1 MENIMLISTVL
12 IPFIGAA
19 AGYVIGRRDEKLR
32 DILNAIMTGAVFLL
46 VVFLYPH
53 IGGNG
58 VEIEIPDIMGTGLF
72 FKLDAFRYI
81 FAFITSLVWFLTS
94 IYSTQY
100 LIKYKKRNR
109 YYAFFILTYAST
121 MGIFLSGHMLNLFT
135 FFEIM
140 SFTSYFLIIHDE
152 DEYTRDAGKTYLTM
166 AIAGGM
172 TLLMGL
178 FLLFDYTGTL
188 LISELPDAVADMGP
202 VKYIIAGLII
212 TGFGV
217 KACMMPLH
225 VWLPKSYSAAPTPAT
240 AVLSG
245 ILAKTGIFGI
255 MITSIVIFNK
265 DFEISRVIFVLGLA
279 NMFWGGFLAIFQRN
293 IKRILAYSSMSQLGY
308 ILMGVGLT
316 GMLGAHNNIA
326 IHGTLFHIVNHAVF
340 KVLLFL
346 GAGIIY
352 MILHELSI
360 NHIQGFGKHSQK
372 LKMVFLVG
380 VLSVAGVPGTS
391 GFISKNILHE
401 ALVEARHMY
410 EGPGMGFA
418 EIIFIVSSSF
428 TVVYLSKIFIAVF
441 LEESDKY
448 WGQFKNEIHKRAL
461 FPLFVLSAIAIHAGI
476 RPGYMFSIMEKTE
489 DFLGG
494 GGHVPHNLYTPEVL
508 YNTGIIFMLGA
519 VLYYIVVRKGLI
531 VKTEEGNI
539 YRNPTL
545 NWPDLE
551 NYFYKPLAKS
561 FYWIGYNLFKHV
573 DHGLVNFFAQ
583 TGALFAKLGDLKID
597 MGRFKRK
604 ERNKSGSDKVDVFK
618 EKSGIEIKDLVAG
631 MGDRTTAAK
640 VKENYATEIESVGQ
654 IFSRT
659 QLHMNSIIYAL
670 FIFAIILIGILGY
683 LILKT

>member
-1 MENIMLISTVL
+1 MENTILLSTVL
-12 IPFIGAA
+12 IPFIGSAV
-19 AGYVIGRRDEKLR
+19 GFVIGKRDEKLR
-32 DILNAIMTGAVFLL
+32 DAFNVIMTGVVFLL
-46 VVFLYPH
+46 VVLLYPT
-53 IGGNG
+53 IKGNG
-58 VEIEIPDIMGTGLF
+58 VEVEIPDIMGTGLF

-81 FAFITSLVWFLTS
+81 FVCITSLVWFLTT

-121 MGIFLSGHMLNLFT
+121 MGIFLSDQMINLFT

-152 DEYTRDAGKTYLTM
+152 DEYTHEAGKTYLTM

-172 TLLMGL
+172 ILLMGL
-178 FLLFDYTGTL
+178 FLLYDYTGTL
-188 LISELPDAVADMGP
+188 LISELPDAVVDMGP

-225 VWLPKSYSAAPTPAT
+225 IWLPKSYSAAPTPAT

-265 DFEISRVIFVLGLA
+265 NFEISRVIFVLGLG

-316 GMLGAHNNIA
+316 GMLGSHNNIA

-340 KVLLFL
+340 KVLLFM

-352 MILHELSI
+352 MILHEVSI

-372 LKMVFLVG
+372 LKAVVLVG

-410 EGPGMGFA
+410 EGAGMGFA

-428 TVVYLSKIFIAVF
+428 TVVYLSKIFISVF
-441 LEESDKY
+441 IEESDKY
-448 WGQFKNEIHKRAL
+448 WGQFKKEIHKRAL
-461 FPLFVLSAIAIHAGI
+461 LPLVVLSAIAIHAGI
-476 RPGYMFSIMEKTE
+476 RPGYMFSIMEKTQ

-494 GGHVPHNLYTPEVL
+494 SGHVPHNLYTSEVL

-519 VLYYIVVRKGLI
+519 GLYYLIVRKGLI
-531 VKTEEGNI
+531 VKTEEENI

-551 NYFYKPLAKS
+551 NYFYKPLAKGL
-561 FYWIGYNLFKHV
+561 YWTGYHLFKYV
-573 DHGLVNFFAQ
+573 DQGLVNFF
-583 TGALFAKLGDLKID
+583 THIGVLFAKFGDLKID
-597 MGRFKRK
+597 TGRFKRK
-604 ERNKSGSDKVDVFK
+604 EGKTKLLDKPGDSKKKSGV
-618 EKSGIEIKDLVAG
+618 EIKDLVAG
-631 MGDRTTAAK
+631 IGDKAATSK
-640 VKENYATEIESVGQ
+640 VKENYADEIESIGQ
-654 IFSRT
+654 IFFRT

-670 FIFAIILIGILGY
+670 FIFAIILIGILSY